1 MIKDRQGQVVRELEG
16 QNQLLKKL
24 YSTSIGRC
32 ALKILVSPFITYLG
46 GFYMSSPLS
55 KTSISSFVK
64 NNSIDMR
71 QYEEKKYKSYNDFFT
86 RRIKEGKRP
95 FDKSDSILMAPA
107 DSKLTYY
114 PINEETILEIKDTKY
129 QLKDLLQD
137 QQLAN
142 ESDGG
147 VCLVFRLAVDDY
159 HRYSYVDDGQIVG
172 HKKIKGIFH
181 TVNPIANDI
190 CPIYKMNSREYCLV
204 KNEKLGTV
212 LMMEVGALMVGKIQN
227 YKKERCQVK
236 RGEEKGRFEFGGS
249 TIIVMTEPGKVIPD
263 QDLRTNTR
271 EHAETLVKMGEHIGA
286 QIEQ

>member
-142 ESDGG
+142 EYDGG
-147 VCLVFRLAVDDY
+147 VCLVFRLAVDD
-159 HRYSYVDDGQIVG
+159 
-172 HKKIKGIFH
+172 
-181 TVNPIANDI
+181 
-190 CPIYKMNSREYCLV
+190 
-204 KNEKLGTV
+204 
-212 LMMEVGALMVGKIQN
+212 
-227 YKKERCQVK
+227 
-236 RGEEKGRFEFGGS
+236 
-249 TIIVMTEPGKVIPD
+249 
-263 QDLRTNTR
+263 
-271 EHAETLVKMGEHIGA
+271 
-286 QIEQ
+286 